1 MAKKLITVKHRG
13 GFANT
18 EEFFRKDFKAETIRV
33 LNSLGQLGVDAL
45 AAATPKRTGKTAAR
59 WRYTVVRTRD
69 TVSIRWDND
78 NKTDKGD
85 SIVVLLIRGHG
96 TRDGHYVR
104 GNDFVTPAMKPIFEQ
119 IAAKAWVEVTK

>member
-18 EEFFRKDFKAETIRV
+18 EKFFRKDFKEETIRV
-33 LNSLGQLGVDAL
+33 LESLGQMGVDAL
-45 AAATPKRTGKTAAR
+45 SAATPKRTGRTAAS
-59 WRYTVVRTRD
+59 WRYMVNRTKD

-78 NKTDKGD
+78 SKTDKGD

-104 GNDFVTPAMKPIFEQ
+104 GNDFVTPAMEPIFEQ
-119 IAAKAWVEVTK
+119 IAVKAWVEVTK